1 MSKSKKSTTRFS
13 YGMIVRILADA
24 VLVNL
29 ALLIA
34 LSVRFLILSYIE
46 NDGLQNPQEV
56 FWEFFTAYAHNAPIL
71 TAICLSVFA
80 VDGFY
85 TYGKAYSSKFKMLVI
100 VQAVALSFL
109 MFGVLTYLF
118 WDLLGLQDI
127 PRGSFLLSAVI
138 CLGLSLSARTWSLL
152 WENVVRPDRELRI
165 RNQEGPAKNVLVIG
179 GAGYIGSALLPK
191 LLDQGCRVRI
201 LDRFLY
207 GYEPIQDLLDHPRL
221 ELLEGD
227 FRHVEKVVQG
237 MQGMDSVVHLGAIV
251 GDPASALDERVTVA
265 VNLTATQMIAQ
276 VAKACGVPRFV
287 FASTCSVYGASDELL
302 DEQSPVNPISLYG
315 RTKLAAEQGLLR
327 MADESFAPT
336 VLRFS
341 TIYGFSGRT
350 RFDLVV
356 NLLTAMAK
364 IDGRITIH
372 GGDQWRPFVHVD
384 DAALGVASVLR
395 APLSVVGNETFNIG
409 SDDQNY
415 TIQQV
420 GEMIHEQVFA
430 AELIVAGDDVDKRN
444 YRVNFAKVN
453 QALDYKP
460 QWTVQ
465 KGIQQVLEAVA
476 SGAVVDFRDKRY
488 SNVKF
493 LKESGVIEVL
503 RVDDDWSQTLQHA
516 EPVLSAS

>member
-1 MSKSKKSTTRFS
+1 MSKKNTTRFS
-13 YGMIVRILADA
+13 YGMAVRVLADA
-24 VLVNL
+24 VLINL
-29 ALLIA
+29 ALLVA
-34 LSVRFLILSYIE
+34 LSVRFLFFAYFE
-46 NDGLQNPQEV
+46 NPDLANPQEMAWKFV
-56 FWEFFTAYAHNAPIL
+56 TAYLHNAPIL
-71 TAICLSVFA
+71 TTICIAIFA
-80 VDGFY
+80 INGFY
-85 TYGKAYSSKFKMLVI
+85 TYGRAYRSKFKMFVI
-100 VQAVALSFL
+100 AQAVGLSFL
-109 MFGVLTYLF
+109 VFGVLTYLF

-127 PRGSFLLSAVI
+127 PRGSFLLTAVI
-138 CLGLSLSARTWSLL
+138 CLGLCVSARTWSFL
-152 WENVVRPDRELRI
+152 WERIVRPDRESRI
-165 RNQEGPAKNVLVIG
+165 RNGQGPAENVLVIG

-191 LLDQGCRVRI
+191 LLAQGCRVRI

-207 GYEPIQDLLDHPRL
+207 GYEPIQELLNHPRL

-227 FRHVEKVVQG
+227 FRHVDQVVQG

-287 FASTCSVYGASDELL
+287 FASTCSVYGASDEIL
-302 DEQSPVNPISLYG
+302 DEQSQVNPISLYG
-315 RTKLAAEQGLLR
+315 RTKLAAEKGLLR
-327 MADESFAPT
+327 MADDSFSPT

-356 NLLTAMAK
+356 NLLAAMAK
-364 IDGRITIH
+364 MEGRITVH

-384 DAALGVASVLR
+384 DAALSIASVLR
-395 APLSVVGNETFNIG
+395 APLSVVGNEVFNIG

-420 GEMIHEQVFA
+420 GEMIHDQVFT
-430 AELIVAGDDVDKRN
+430 AELMIAEDDVDKRN
-444 YRVNFAKVN
+444 YRVSFAKVKR
-453 QALDYKP
+453 ALDYKP

-465 KGIQQVLEAVA
+465 KGIEQVLEAVA
-476 SGAVVDFRDKRY
+476 SGAVSDFRDMRY

-493 LKESGVIEVL
+493 LKESGVIDVL
-503 RVDDDWSQTLQHA
+503 RVDDDWSQTLEHT
-516 EPVLSAS
+516 EPASALV